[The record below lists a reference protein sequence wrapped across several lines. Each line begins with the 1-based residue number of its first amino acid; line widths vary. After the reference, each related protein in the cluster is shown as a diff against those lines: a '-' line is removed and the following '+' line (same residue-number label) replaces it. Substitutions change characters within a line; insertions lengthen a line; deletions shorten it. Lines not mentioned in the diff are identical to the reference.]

1 MKESTSGVQC
11 KDGIELVMHFWEP
24 SGPPR
29 AVVALVHGQGEHM
42 GRYTHVA
49 RAMTEAGFA
58 FAAYDL
64 RGHGLSGGK
73 RGHTPSYS
81 SHMDDMEEFLEA
93 VEGRYSGIPRFLYGH
108 SLGGGLVLNFCL
120 RNGPELR
127 GVIVTSPWLELAF
140 APPKSQI
147 TLARIM
153 NRLYPGLVQ
162 HSGLETAAL
171 SHDPQVIAD
180 YENDELVHD
189 RITARQFFEV
199 HNAGLWALD
208 HAGEWVLPL
217 LLMHGSADRITS
229 HEASRTFAERAK
241 GEVEYRTWVGLFHE
255 LHNEPE
261 KARVVQTMVDW
272 VGARLLDS
280 EGR

>member
-1 MKESTSGVQC
+1 MKESTSSVQC
-11 KDGIELVMHFWEP
+11 KDGIELAMHFWEP
-24 SGPPR
+24 SEPAR

-42 GRYTHVA
+42 GRYAHVA
-49 RAMTEAGFA
+49 QAMTDVGFA

-64 RGHGLSGGK
+64 RGHGRSGGK

-93 VEGRYSGIPRFLYGH
+93 VAARYPDTPRILYGH
-108 SLGGGLVLNFCL
+108 SLGGGLVINFCL
-120 RNGPELR
+120 RRRPSLA

-147 TLARIM
+147 ALARIM

-171 SHDPQVIAD
+171 SHDPQVIAAYAD
-180 YENDELVHD
+180 DDLVHD
-189 RITARQFFEV
+189 QITARQFFEV

-208 HAGEWVLPL
+208 HASEWELPL
-217 LLMHGSADRITS
+217 LLMHGTADRITS
-229 HEASRTFAERAK
+229 HEASRSFAEEAK
-241 GEVEYRTWVGLFHE
+241 GEVEFRTWVGLFHE
-255 LHNEPE
+255 LHNERE
-261 KARVVQTMVDW
+261 KVRVIQTMVDW
-272 VGARLLDS
+272 VGAHLADGGSR
-280 EGR
+280 